1 VAAIDDGYG
10 AVDGDVCMIAGD
22 GCTDAGGVGRSGRWW
37 KAGAGRLIDLG
48 FALWTVFEAMSK

>member
-1 VAAIDDGYG
+1 
-10 AVDGDVCMIAGD
+10 MIAGD